1 MQGNADYGDYI
12 SRLRDSTVVLKRL
25 AASERNPNQDL
36 LAIADRLQVIANEF
50 TTAAKATQALQA

>member
-12 SRLRDSTVVLKRL
+12 DRLLDSTVVLKRL

-36 LAIADRLQVIANEF
+36 LAIADRLQVIANDF
-50 TTAAKATQALQA
+50 LTAQATHQTQSS